1 MNFKKILGSILSTMS
16 LFTAQSALAVDIT
29 NEATLNDYM
38 TNKDNDKQTGVIQND
53 ITTTAGITSSNSDVA
68 FQASGNRVLS
78 GELLRFT
85 GANGKLTLSIVGG
98 DTFTINNTISLD
110 GTTLTNGNAGTY
122 NLNNILGTGT
132 LNLTSGAKFTANNV
146 TASSLSI
153 AKDTSLTLNDG
164 TITTVQ
170 ISGNSA
176 ALNVQN
182 LLNSSSV
189 TVSNSAIL
197 NVTDMYVSSTLVG
210 NSNSKITAMKMVD
223 GVNTGEITV
232 EGEFSLGNASSA
244 YADKVTANKV
254 TLTSNSSLDL
264 VGDDTTASKNG
275 VLTVSDTLNIDND
288 STVKANTV
296 NAKTIN
302 SKGKIIIG
310 KDGAEVSYVNTDAM
324 TINKGDYTNTV
335 IKGFSGDYSN
345 ISFSSGGKDINFNGK
360 LNELRVKG
368 GSTSADATVTINDD
382 SKLKIAAGADES
394 SKGVHFNGTIFK
406 VGDNAELNVD
416 AVSSDME

>member
-38 TNKDNDKQTGVIQND
+38 TNKDSDKQTGVIQND

-110 GTTLTNGNAGTY
+110 GTTLTNSNAGTY
-122 NLNNILGTGT
+122 NLKNVLGTGT

-146 TASSLSI
+146 TASLLSI

-182 LLNSSSV
+182 LLTSSYV
-189 TVSNSAIL
+189 TV
-197 NVTDMYVSSTLVG
+197 
-210 NSNSKITAMKMVD
+210 
-223 GVNTGEITV
+223 
-232 EGEFSLGNASSA
+232 
-244 YADKVTANKV
+244 
-254 TLTSNSSLDL
+254 
-264 VGDDTTASKNG
+264 
-275 VLTVSDTLNIDND
+275 
-288 STVKANTV
+288 
-296 NAKTIN
+296 
-302 SKGKIIIG
+302 
-310 KDGAEVSYVNTDAM
+310 
-324 TINKGDYTNTV
+324 
-335 IKGFSGDYSN
+335 
-345 ISFSSGGKDINFNGK
+345 
-360 LNELRVKG
+360 
-368 GSTSADATVTINDD
+368 
-382 SKLKIAAGADES
+382 
-394 SKGVHFNGTIFK
+394 
-406 VGDNAELNVD
+406 
-416 AVSSDME
+416 

>member
-170 ISGNSA
+170 IP
-176 ALNVQN
+176 L
-182 LLNSSSV
+182 
-189 TVSNSAIL
+189 
-197 NVTDMYVSSTLVG
+197 
-210 NSNSKITAMKMVD
+210 
-223 GVNTGEITV
+223 
-232 EGEFSLGNASSA
+232 F
-244 YADKVTANKV
+244 
-254 TLTSNSSLDL
+254 
-264 VGDDTTASKNG
+264 
-275 VLTVSDTLNIDND
+275 
-288 STVKANTV
+288 
-296 NAKTIN
+296 
-302 SKGKIIIG
+302 
-310 KDGAEVSYVNTDAM
+310 
-324 TINKGDYTNTV
+324 
-335 IKGFSGDYSN
+335 
-345 ISFSSGGKDINFNGK
+345 
-360 LNELRVKG
+360 
-368 GSTSADATVTINDD
+368 
-382 SKLKIAAGADES
+382 
-394 SKGVHFNGTIFK
+394 
-406 VGDNAELNVD
+406 
-416 AVSSDME
+416 